1 MDPRVF
7 WKNAFTSEF
16 DWFAPSMPHW
26 FESWFLQHIT
36 PVLSLQGGRH
46 VDYVSEQCVAKLIEI
61 IKKKNKEGIK
71 IMPFQVRFAFLGMS
85 GFKIKKRHYK
95 PPSLNW
101 LKTKND
107 TSEREKI
114 GTVDFRTLNCFGVC
128 LMGVVV
134 VLLMIADT
142 LRWQGMTVTFFP
154 TCPVGQVDE
163 FSTCPSGKTSCP
175 CQVLKINHFD

>member
-1 MDPRVF
+1 M
-7 WKNAFTSEF
+7 
-16 DWFAPSMPHW
+16 
-26 FESWFLQHIT
+26 
-36 PVLSLQGGRH
+36 
-46 VDYVSEQCVAKLIEI
+46 DYVSEQCVAKLIEI

-142 LRWQGMTVTFFP
+142 LR
-154 TCPVGQVDE
+154 
-163 FSTCPSGKTSCP
+163 
-175 CQVLKINHFD
+175 